1 MLDVHLS
8 AVGLSAEL
16 LFGLQR
22 QVSNIDDVRIVVA
35 EINRTEVL
43 LVGLLVQPGHIVLV
57 YPFAGGS
64 VLHRTVEPVLGVGL
78 LGGNV
83 KPLLLFEGGSLD
95 PSRWSAAHL

>member
-1 MLDVHLS
+1 MLYVHLP
-8 AVGLSAEL
+8 AVGLPAKL

-22 QVSNIDDVRIVVA
+22 QVPDIDDVRIVVA
-35 EINRTEVL
+35 EIDRTEVL

-64 VLHRTVEPVLGVGL
+64 VLHRTVESVLEVGL
-78 LGGNV
+78 LGGKV

-95 PSRWSAAHL
+95 PS